1 MSWLI
6 AAAIILVGLFLSGF
20 FSGAE
25 TGLYCV
31 NRLRV
36 QLAVQRNEPRAVRLS
51 RLLANE
57 QGALSAT
64 LIGTNLMNY
73 VTTTTCAF
81 LFAELL
87 RLGEVDVQLY
97 TIAVVTPVVF
107 VFGEVVPKNLFQRY
121 SDTLMIKAASTLS
134 VAYSV
139 FYALGAIPMVT
150 GLLRLANRLTSGS
163 AAQVGFVEPK
173 RRVALLLQ
181 EALADQTHGED
192 RSEMIDRVCR
202 LSETPVR
209 EVMIP
214 FRKVASIAATAT
226 RKELVHVARVT
237 GYARLPVFGPRKS
250 RITGL
255 VKVDDLLRDDSWKR
269 VGERMFPALRI
280 DPVNSVAVAINRMRA
295 EKREL
300 AIVTGPGDH
309 LLGIVTLRDLL
320 QELIGESSNG
330 NGSGIS

>member
-1 MSWLI
+1 MSWAVVI
-6 AAAIILVGLFLSGF
+6 AIILVGLFMSGF

-31 NRLRV
+31 NRLRL
-36 QLAVQRNEPRAVRLS
+36 QLAVQQNDARASRLS
-51 RLLANE
+51 RLLADE

-73 VTTTTCAF
+73 ITTTAVAF
-81 LFAELL
+81 LFATMMQLSD
-87 RLGEVDVQLY
+87 VDSQLY
-97 TIAVVTPVVF
+97 TIILVTPIVF

-121 SDTLMIKAASTLS
+121 PDNLMIRASWGLS
-134 VAYSV
+134 AT
-139 FYALGAIPMVT
+139 FNLFRILGAVPLVK
-150 GLLRLANRLTSGS
+150 GLAKLANRLTGGS
-163 AAQVGFVEPK
+163 VAHRGFVEPK

-181 EALADQTHGED
+181 EALADQSQGED
-192 RSEMIDRVCR
+192 RSEMIDRVCQ

-214 FRKVASIAATAT
+214 FRRVTTIAATAT
-226 RKELVHVARVT
+226 RQQLIRVARAT
-237 GYARLPVFGPRKS
+237 GYARIPVYGSRKT

-255 VKVDDLLRDDSWKR
+255 VKLDELLRDRAWRR
-269 VGERMFPALRI
+269 VGERLTPALAI
-280 DPVNSVAVAINRMRA
+280 SPHSSVAMAINQMRA

-300 AIVTGPGDH
+300 AIVTGPGNH

-320 QELIGESSNG
+320 QELIGEQNG
-330 NGSGIS
+330 AS